1 MYFAKICALALKKT
15 AICKEIRV
23 GPVQVLEVNYSSYHG
38 RGTKSILGGPKEL
51 EDLKAQRTKGL
62 KRTKSWGDETN
73 LMSY

>member
-38 RGTKSILGGPKEL
+38 RGTKGILGGPKEL
-51 EDLKAQRTKGL
+51 EDLKENQRAKENKKQKFNVLL
-62 KRTKSWGDETN
+62 KT
-73 LMSY
+73 